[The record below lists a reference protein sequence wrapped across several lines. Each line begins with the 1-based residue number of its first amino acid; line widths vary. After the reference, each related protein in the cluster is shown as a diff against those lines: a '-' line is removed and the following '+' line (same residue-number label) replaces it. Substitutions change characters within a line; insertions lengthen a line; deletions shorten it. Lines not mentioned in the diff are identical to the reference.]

1 MKNNTDKV
9 KKEKKTDNNEMKKIR
24 LNIDFKKVL
33 NKLKPKKEKVKENK
47 NININDIKQENIE
60 NIDNLEGTVANMK
73 KVTVKKKKKKKVKKT
88 NENFKGKRVDKLFIL
103 ILIVL
108 TALVFGICYLLF
120 GKLIALGMTFLF
132 VVVMAF
138 TQVLDN
144 TARNSKIRKIIKTI
158 VIIGIV
164 FCIVG
169 VVVMVAFFIYIAV
182 KAPEFDLEKFERNET
197 TLIYDNKNE
206 LKATLGEE
214 KREKV
219 TYDEIPEVLINA
231 IIATEDSRFFQH
243 NGFDAPR
250 FIKAAIGQI
259 LGHDS
264 GGASTLTMQVSKN
277 NLTNSDVSITRK
289 FTDIYLSIFKI
300 EKNLSKQQIIE
311 YYVNNP
317 YLGNYSYGI
326 EQASLSYFNKHAY
339 ELNLAEASLIAGLF
353 QAPGDYD
360 PTVNPE
366 YAYERRETV
375 LNLMVRHGYI
385 TKEEAEIANNIS
397 IESILNA
404 NSNSTSI
411 YQGYIDYVVKEAIKK
426 TGLDPYFYPMEIYTN
441 MDTKKQEGV
450 NNVMNEKTYTWP
462 KNKPT
467 LQAGVAAIES
477 TSGKILAIG
486 SARNRKGERV
496 LSYATDINK
505 QIGST
510 AKPLFDYGPGMEYN
524 NWSTYTIFKD
534 EKYSYTGGGVMQNYD
549 FRYLGD
555 ITLRYALSD
564 SRNVPAL
571 KAFQQ
576 VDNKKIYEFV
586 TSLGIVPETTEGSTY
601 LHEAHSIGSFNG
613 SNPLTM
619 AGAYQAFSNGGYF
632 YEPYSINKIV
642 LRDTGETFN
651 YSSDKTKVMSD
662 STAYMITDVLK
673 AVAVQTGVRGAINTP
688 IALKTGTTNYDSK
701 TRQEM
706 GYPSSAAPDGWIV
719 GYTPNIVMAM
729 WTGFDTNTKGEYLTS
744 NQMTSHRNALYR
756 ALSKAVFDRTGQD
769 FKRPSSVISV
779 TVEKG
784 TNPGLLPSE
793 NTPSNMKIT
802 ELFKRGTEP
811 TDISNAYIPLENV
824 TGLTSSYANGEL
836 TLTWNAVNMPT
847 LNKGEDQKF
856 GNFGYK
862 VYADGKLLGF
872 TKDATYSITTDNP
885 YATYVVYTA
894 FEKVDTNRSSGE
906 TLTLSPDVTFNYYG
920 NDVTLHIGDT
930 YIEDNLKNIIRVYM
944 EGSDVTSEVTITI
957 KMTDETGEVV
967 DTIDTT
973 KLGTYKVEY
982 LVQYKNASKTFTK
995 NITVLE

>member
-1 MKNNTDKV
+1 MKKTVNNEKKDKNI
-9 KKEKKTDNNEMKKIR
+9 KRKININFKEKYKFKPIKKKDNKK
-24 LNIDFKKVL
+24 
-33 NKLKPKKEKVKENK
+33 
-47 NININDIKQENIE
+47 ININDIKEEEIE
-60 NIDNLEGTVANMK
+60 NIDNLEGTMAKMK
-73 KVTVKKKKKKKVKKT
+73 KVSVKKKKKKVLKKP
-88 NENFKGKRVDKLFIL
+88 NENFKGKKVDKLFIL
-103 ILIVL
+103 ILLALIVL
-108 TALVFGICYLLF
+108 IFGICYILF
-120 GKLIALGMTFLF
+120 GKLISFVMTFLF
-132 VVVMAF
+132 IVIMIF
-138 TQVLDN
+138 TQILDN
-144 TARNSKIRKIIKTI
+144 TARDSKIRKIIKTI
-158 VIIGIV
+158 VIVGII

-169 VVVMVAFFIYIAV
+169 VVLMTAFFIYIAA

-250 FIKAAIGQI
+250 FIKAAIGQV
-259 LGHDS
+259 LGRGG

-366 YAYERRETV
+366 YAKERRETV

-467 LQAGVAAIES
+467 LQAGVAAVES

-534 EKYSYTGGGVMQNYD
+534 EVYSYTGGGVMKNYD

-601 LHEAHSIGSFNG
+601 LHEAHSIGAFNG

-632 YEPYSINKIV
+632 YEPYSINKII

-651 YSSDKTKVMSD
+651 YSSDKTKAMSD

-673 AVAVQTGVRGAINTP
+673 DVAVQIGVRGAAGTP
-688 IALKTGTTNYDSK
+688 VALKTGTTNYDSK
-701 TRQEM
+701 TSQQM

-756 ALSKAVFDRTGQD
+756 ALAKAVFDRTGQD

-779 TVEKG
+779 AIEKG

-793 NTPSNMKIT
+793 NTPSNMKVT

-811 TDISNAYIPLENV
+811 TDISNAYISLENV
-824 TGLTSSYANGEL
+824 TGLTSNYADGKI
-836 TLTWNAVNMPT
+836 TLTWNNVEIKT
-847 LNKGEDQKF
+847 LNKGEEERF

-862 VYADGKLLGF
+862 IFVDGKYVGF
-872 TKDATYSITTDNP
+872 TKDTTYSIETDNQ
-885 YATYVVYTA
+885 YATYKVCTA
-894 FEKVDTNRSSGE
+894 YEKINTNIASGE
-906 TLTLSPDVTFNYYG
+906 SITISPDVSFEYFG
-920 NDVTLHIGDT
+920 NDVTLHIGDS
-930 YIEDNLKNIIRVYM
+930 YVEDKLENIIKVYLEGKNITKD
-944 EGSDVTSEVTITI
+944 STITI
-957 KMTDETGEVV
+957 KMLNANNEVV
-967 DTIDTT
+967 ETIDTT
-973 KLGTYKVEY
+973 KIATFKIEY
-982 LVQYKNASKTFTK
+982 HVKYKNASKTFTK